1 MDKTAE
7 IIRANCKELLVKRM
21 FFALATS
28 IIVHFILMSGVIL
41 VTNLKITHPLEWI
54 QNTWNVITCLRMWTY
69 FLIFSMVIFLQGI
82 ICSKDYMNP
91 ISYASSRFVK
101 FCHIFTLHN
110 LLVGSLYTLLGGILA
125 WLHLSVQDGKFSSLV
140 KRCEKLPGYCLVEE
154 HYFLL
159 LDGFWIGLYFFT
171 STSFLG
177 SRNLQFSIIP
187 QSKLSQVKRGIQI
200 MITNT
205 LLDAV
210 WPTIY
215 FLGFYSVFGNYCRSF
230 FTSPFSLSIED
241 IPLDK
246 ISRLLSLS
254 LIFYAWLH
262 AVLFVL
268 IIQSMHLLF
277 QAYLTEWIPFDIDK
291 IELTEKSKISLVD
304 ALTMEK
310 IPILQQLGYLDLVT
324 IAQKDKTRRLTLFT
338 LSQPGGHPYNW
349 NNVIEKSLSL
359 IKKFSQGLNSA
370 CSNQNEQVSTLGKT
384 TPISCVQTTNKPYS
398 YHMRNLVSP
407 VAAAASP
414 IHAKDDNKQTTTDNF
429 FIQYYKNMKK
439 NLINYL
445 LSKRLISYI
454 FAEQFENKLR
464 HVINDAQAVIWAAD
478 AISTLATV
486 SLNED
491 PYGIVQ
497 KDLPEIIEVLLCLKQ
512 SLDKLQKLNIS
523 IRKPMSDDKFL
534 KQTLTALRSAIRRS
548 LYRIVSHFKN
558 YIDDLALSPMTV
570 DHLQPF
576 FTYRE

>member
-1 MDKTAE
+1 MDKTAD
-7 IIRANCKELLVKRM
+7 IVKAKCKELLVKRM
-21 FFALATS
+21 FLAVAAS

-41 VTNLKITHPLEWI
+41 VTNLKITHPVEWI
-54 QNTWNVITCLRMWTY
+54 QDTWNVITCLRMWTY
-69 FLIFSMVIFLQGI
+69 FLVFSMVIFLQGI
-82 ICSKDYMNP
+82 ICSKDYINP

-101 FCHIFTLHN
+101 FCHIFTMHN
-110 LLVGSLYTLLGGILA
+110 LLVGSLFILLGGILA
-125 WLHLSVQDGKFSSLV
+125 WLHLSVEDSRFSSLI
-140 KRCEKLPGYCLVEE
+140 KNCETLQGYCLVEE

-159 LDGFWIGLYFFT
+159 LEGFWIGFYFFT
-171 STSFLG
+171 NFSYLD
-177 SRNLQFSIIP
+177 SRNLQFCIIP
-187 QSKLSQVKRGIQI
+187 RSKLSQVKRGIQI

-215 FLGFYSVFGNYCRSF
+215 FLGFYSAFGNYCRSF

-268 IIQSMHLLF
+268 IIQSMHLFF
-277 QAYLTEWIPFDIDK
+277 QAYLTEWIPFVIEK
-291 IELTEKSKISLVD
+291 IELTEKSKISLAD
-304 ALTMEK
+304 ALGMEK
-310 IPILQQLGYLDLVT
+310 FPILRQLGYLDLVT
-324 IAQKDKTRRLTLFT
+324 IAQKDKTRRSILFT

-349 NNVIEKSLSL
+349 NNIIEKSLSL
-359 IKKFSQGLNSA
+359 IKKFSEGLNSA
-370 CSNQNEQVSTLGKT
+370 CSNQKEENPKLTNTV
-384 TPISCVQTTNKPYS
+384 PISCAQTSDKLYN
-398 YHMRNLVSP
+398 YHMRNLVSATP
-407 VAAAASP
+407 T
-414 IHAKDDNKQTTTDNF
+414 I
-429 FIQYYKNMKK
+429 
-439 NLINYL
+439 
-445 LSKRLISYI
+445 
-454 FAEQFENKLR
+454 EQFENKLR
-464 HVINDAQAVIWAAD
+464 HAINDAQTVIWAAD

-497 KDLPEIIEVLLCLKQ
+497 KDLPEIIEVLLNVKQ

-534 KQTLTALRSAIRRS
+534 KQTLTALRSAVRRS

-558 YIDDLALSPMTV
+558 YIDDLALSPLTV